1 MKEPHTRQMY
11 LFDADEK
18 ELDYRQLEVL
28 SALSEDAK
36 STYSFQGLRRKL
48 RFHQEMLSRTLSRL
62 EEHELVERTNDGYR
76 IINPNKGAFR
86 VGYIAKA
93 TPIETQV
100 VTAYLP
106 REVNVSLVLNKL
118 KGRWFREFR
127 WLGYSETQN
136 GLVLSWITD
145 DGHIQ
150 IRANIIKNI
159 LTISAL
165 YESKID
171 QERATRSTFELFDFI
186 NRSTRQIS
194 LPTEPISAAA

>member
-1 MKEPHTRQMY
+1 MNKPHTRQMY

-18 ELDYRQLEVL
+18 DLDYRQVEVL

-36 STYSFQGLRRKL
+36 GTYSFQGLRRKL

-62 EEHELVERTNDGYR
+62 EEQELVERTNDGYR
-76 IINPNKGAFR
+76 IINSNKGALRF
-86 VGYIAKA
+86 GYITKA

-145 DGHIQ
+145 DGYIQ

-165 YESKID
+165 YESKIE
-171 QERATRSTFELFDFI
+171 QERAAKSAFELFDFI

-194 LPTEPISAAA
+194 LPKEPVSAAA

>member
-1 MKEPHTRQMY
+1 MNEPHTRQKY

-28 SALSEDAK
+28 STLSEDATG
-36 STYSFQGLRRKL
+36 TYSFQGLRRKL
-48 RFHQEMLSRTLSRL
+48 RFHQEILSRTLSRL
-62 EEHELVERTNDGYR
+62 EEQELVERTNDGYR
-76 IINPNKGAFR
+76 IINPSKGAFR
-86 VGYIAKA
+86 FEYITKA
-93 TPIETQV
+93 TPIETQL

-106 REVNVSLVLNKL
+106 REVNVSLILNKL

-171 QERATRSTFELFDFI
+171 QERAARSAFELFDFI

-194 LPTEPISAAA
+194 LPAEPVSAAA